1 MKAIFPYLILT
12 IIVQLQPAIAGEC
25 DKYSSHPVK
34 NKVIGSGFYDID
46 ADGQQEEL
54 RFILV
59 DGTIK
64 KEECGLRFEQAYEGH
79 LGLQLFK
86 GETKLTDYPLDT
98 EVHHPYL
105 FMDFDSKQKILISD
119 YLHDGHAAFPL
130 LTDYNYA
137 KYKMYSI
144 SPSGKIGPIGEF
156 NDVDNGRHLS
166 TELIVSSGTLL
177 QVHNG
182 SYYPG
187 LRRREWFLF
196 KWDGKTFSQITIP
209 LTPAEEAEAIQD
221 IATFLSDKGYD
232 PARQFKY
239 PKKIYARIPAYNW
252 LGISVDRNATQSLQ
266 NLSLSEISLIRNEIF
281 ARHGYSF
288 KADIWR
294 RIFEKVTWY
303 KLNPAFNPD
312 SLTTAEKNNINAI
325 KEEEAKSSH
334 K

>member
-1 MKAIFPYLILT
+1 MNAIYPYLLLT
-12 IIVQLQPAIAGEC
+12 LFVPLHPAIAGEC
-25 DKYSSHPVK
+25 DKYSYHPAK
-34 NKVIGSGFYDID
+34 DKVIGSGFYDID

-54 RFILV
+54 RFVLL

-64 KEECGLRFEQAYEGH
+64 KEECGLGFEQAFKGH

-86 GETKLTDYPLDT
+86 GETKLADYSLDT

-105 FMDFDSKQKILISD
+105 LRDFDSAQKILISD
-119 YLHDGHAAFPL
+119 YLHDGHAAFTL

-144 SPSGKIGPIGEF
+144 APSGKIAPISEF
-156 NDVDNGRHLS
+156 DNVDIGRHLS

-187 LRRREWFLF
+187 LRRREWFSF
-196 KWDGKTFSQITIP
+196 KWDGKTFSQVAIP
-209 LTPAEEAEAIQD
+209 LTPAEEDEAIQD
-221 IATFLSDKGYD
+221 IATFLSNKGYD

-239 PKKIYARIPAYNW
+239 PKKIYARTPAYNW
-252 LGISVDRNATQSLQ
+252 LGISVDRNASQSLQ
-266 NLSLSEISLIRNEIF
+266 NLALSEISLIRNEIF
-281 ARHGYSF
+281 ARHGYTF
-288 KADIWR
+288 KVDIWR

-303 KLNPAFNPD
+303 KLNPAFNAD
-312 SLTTAEKNNINAI
+312 SLTTAEKNNISAI
-325 KEEEAKSSH
+325 KEEEAKSAQ